1 MSTPLIHQNTIISP
15 VVTEKS
21 YSLAA
26 LDKYVFQVA
35 PSASK
40 YQIKKAVED
49 LFKVDVLSINTVK
62 QGARPMKSRKTGRHI
77 TLPVSKKAIV
87 KIKAGQ
93 KIDLFSA
100 LKS

>member
-1 MSTPLIHQNTIISP
+1 MSTPLVHQNTIIAP

-26 LDKYVFQVA
+26 MDKYVFKVNPA
-35 PSASK
+35 ASK

-62 QGARPMKSRKTGRHI
+62 HAARPIRSKKTGKHMN
-77 TLPVSKKAIV
+77 LPVTKKAIV

-93 KIDLFSA
+93 KIDIFSA

>member
-1 MSTPLIHQNTIISP
+1 MSTPLIHQNTIVRP
-15 VVTEKS
+15 VITEKS
-21 YSLAA
+21 YALTA
-26 LDKYVFQVA
+26 LDKYVFAVA

-49 LFKVDVLSINTVK
+49 LFKVNVLSINTVK
-62 QGARPMKSRKTGRHI
+62 HAARSQKSRRTGKQI
-77 TLPVSKKAIV
+77 TLPTEKKAVV

-93 KIDLFSA
+93 KIDIFSA

>member
-1 MSTPLIHQNTIISP
+1 MSTPLVHQNTIIAP

-26 LDKYVFQVA
+26 MDKYVFKVDPA
-35 PSASK
+35 ASK

-49 LFKVDVLSINTVK
+49 LFKVDVLSINTIK
-62 QGARPMKSRKTGRHI
+62 HAARPIRSKKTGKHMN
-77 TLPVSKKAIV
+77 LPVTKKAIV

-93 KIDLFSA
+93 KIEIFSA

>member
-1 MSTPLIHQNTIISP
+1 MSTPLIHQNTIVSP
-15 VVTEKS
+15 VITEKS
-21 YSLAA
+21 YILAA
-26 LDKYVFQVA
+26 LDKYVFKVD

-62 QGARPMKSRKTGRHI
+62 QGSRAERSRRTGRHI
-77 TLPVSKKAIV
+77 TLPTEKKAIV

-93 KIDLFSA
+93 KIDIFST

>member
-1 MSTPLIHQNTIISP
+1 MSTPLVHQNTIIAP

-21 YSLAA
+21 YSLAVM
-26 LDKYVFQVA
+26 DKYVFKVA

-49 LFKVDVLSINTVK
+49 LFKVDVLSINTIK
-62 QGARPMKSRKTGRHI
+62 HAARPIRSKKTGQHM
-77 TLPVSKKAIV
+77 TLPVTKKAIV
-87 KIKAGQ
+87 RIKAGQ
-93 KIDLFSA
+93 KIDIFSA

>member
-21 YSLAA
+21 YALSA
-26 LDKYVFQVA
+26 LDKYVFKVA

-49 LFKVDVLSINTVK
+49 LFKVNVLSINTVK
-62 QGARPMKSRKTGRHI
+62 HNARGEKSRKTGRHI
-77 TLPVSKKAIV
+77 TKPTDKKAIV
-87 KIKAGQ
+87 KIKSGQ

>member
-1 MSTPLIHQNTIISP
+1 MSTPLIHQNTILKP

-26 LDKYVFQVA
+26 LDKYVFQVD

-40 YQIKKAVED
+40 YQIKKAIQD
-49 LFKVDVLSINTVK
+49 LFKVDVVSINTVK
-62 QGARPMKSRKTGRHI
+62 HAARKVRSTKTGRHI
-77 TLPVSKKAIV
+77 SLPMDKKAIV
-87 KIKAGQ
+87 QIKKGQ
-93 KIDLFSA
+93 TIEIFNS

>member
-1 MSTPLIHQNTIISP
+1 MSTPLIHQNTIINP

-26 LDKYVFQVA
+26 QDKYVFRVD

-40 YQIKKAVED
+40 YQIRQAVKDLFNVDVITVSTVKKA
-49 LFKVDVLSINTVK
+49 SRTV
-62 QGARPMKSRKTGRHI
+62 RSMKTGKYVN
-77 TLPVSKKAIV
+77 LPVTKKAIV
-87 KIKAGQ
+87 QIKKGQ
-93 KIDLFSA
+93 KIEIFSA

>member
-21 YSLAA
+21 FSLSA
-26 LDKYVFQVA
+26 LDKYVFNVA

-40 YQIKKAVED
+40 YQIKKAIED
-49 LFKVDVLSINTVK
+49 LFKVNVLSINTVK
-62 QGARPMKSRKTGRHI
+62 HGARTEKSRKTGRHI
-77 TLPVSKKAIV
+77 TLPVGKKAIV

-93 KIDLFSA
+93 KIELFNTA
-100 LKS
+100 KS

>member
-21 YSLAA
+21 YSLSA
-26 LDKYVFQVA
+26 LDKYVFNVA
-35 PSASK
+35 PDASK
-40 YQIKKAVED
+40 YQIKKAIED

-62 QGARPMKSRKTGRHI
+62 HGARPMKSRKTGRHI
-77 TLPVSKKAIV
+77 TLPVEKKAIV

-93 KIDLFSA
+93 KIELFNTV
-100 LKS
+100 KS

>member
-21 YSLAA
+21 YALAA
-26 LDKYVFQVA
+26 LDKYVFLVE
-35 PSASK
+35 PLASK
-40 YQIKKAVED
+40 YQIKKAIED

-62 QGARPMKSRKTGRHI
+62 QGARPIKSRRTGRHMN
-77 TLPVSKKAIV
+77 LPTKKKAIV

-93 KIDLFSA
+93 KIDLFTS

>member
-26 LDKYVFQVA
+26 IDKYVFKVD
-35 PSASK
+35 PLASK
-40 YQIKKAVED
+40 YQIKKAIQD
-49 LFKVDVLSINTVK
+49 LFKVDVVSINTVK
-62 QGARPMKSRKTGRHI
+62 KAARPIKSRKTGRHMM
-77 TLPVSKKAIV
+77 LPVEKKAIV
-87 KIKAGQ
+87 EIKKGQ

>member
-21 YSLAA
+21 YALSA
-26 LDKYVFQVA
+26 LDKYVFNVA

-49 LFKVDVLSINTVK
+49 LYKVNVLSINTVK
-62 QGARPMKSRKTGRHI
+62 HSSRPMKSRKTGRHI
-77 TLPVSKKAIV
+77 TLPVNKKAIV

-93 KIDLFSA
+93 KIDIFSA